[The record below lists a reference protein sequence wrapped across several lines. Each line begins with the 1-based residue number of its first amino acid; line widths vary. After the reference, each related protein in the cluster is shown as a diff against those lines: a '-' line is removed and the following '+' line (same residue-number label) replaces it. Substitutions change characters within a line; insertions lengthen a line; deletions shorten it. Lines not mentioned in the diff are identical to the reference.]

1 MIKLML
7 VEDEDIIRKGI
18 RDLIGR
24 VAPDFEVVYEAAHG
38 KEALT
43 YLERNVVDVLITDIR
58 MREMDGLQ
66 MVEKLRTAG
75 HEMPIVIISGYGDF
89 VYAKKALQFGIADYL
104 LKPIDRKDFTV
115 ALDKI
120 RLTLNSSNRYAGGA
134 EARSEADGG
143 PPSSEGRR
151 MIRKLKAYIA
161 ENPDGDLRLQTLA
174 EMVHLNPS
182 YLSQLFKQ
190 EGGGNLSDYI
200 AETRIRRAC
209 KLLETTNLKVYD
221 IARLS
226 GYQSPKHFM
235 LVFKQHIGMTPGTY
249 REQYSV

>member
-1 MIKLML
+1 
-7 VEDEDIIRKGI
+7 
-18 RDLIGR
+18 
-24 VAPDFEVVYEAAHG
+24 
-38 KEALT
+38 
-43 YLERNVVDVLITDIR
+43 
-58 MREMDGLQ
+58 
-66 MVEKLRTAG
+66 
-75 HEMPIVIISGYGDF
+75 
-89 VYAKKALQFGIADYL
+89 
-104 LKPIDRKDFTV
+104 
-115 ALDKI
+115 
-120 RLTLNSSNRYAGGA
+120 
-134 EARSEADGG
+134 
-143 PPSSEGRR
+143 

>member
-24 VAPDFEVVYEAAHG
+24 AAPDFEVVYEAAHG
-38 KEALT
+38 KEALA
-43 YLERNVVDVLITDIR
+43 YLERNVVDAIITDIR

-66 MVEKLRTAG
+66 MVEKLRAAG
-75 HEMPIVIISGYGDF
+75 HGMPIVIVSGYGDF

-104 LKPIDRKDFTV
+104 LKPIDRKDFAA

-120 RLTLNSSNRYAGGA
+120 RLTLNPSNGEAGGA
-134 EARSEADGG
+134 APESQADGG

-151 MIRKLKAYIA
+151 IIRKLKNYIA
-161 ENPDGDLRLQTLA
+161 EHPDGDLRLQTLA
-174 EMVHLNPS
+174 ERVHLNPS

-190 EGGGNLSDYI
+190 EEGGNLSDYI

-209 KLLETTNLKVYD
+209 KLLETTKLKVYD

-235 LVFKQHIGMTPGTY
+235 LVFKQHTGMTPGTY
-249 REQYSV
+249 RERKGM